1 MANRWRGNERGHE
14 SGRRASERERERSDV
29 HVVRRGKERAGGGEG
44 RGGEGWGSARGRD
57 IYRGR
62 LLARSVEKVL
72 AYENID
78 YTFLRVHSL
87 GSDGC

>member
-44 RGGEGWGSARGRD
+44 RGGVGERARKGY
-57 IYRGR
+57 I
-62 LLARSVEKVL
+62 
-72 AYENID
+72 
-78 YTFLRVHSL
+78 
-87 GSDGC
+87 